1 MNEIDGVACG
11 TPGCDNRGKPGL
23 NLVGYGSFATKS
35 GRRQRY
41 RCTVCRGTLS
51 TNTGTAYSGLR
62 CTRREFDHVASLR
75 VEGVSISATARVTGH
90 SRNTV
95 ARWLERASTAAR
107 HFNDRMVRDFDLIEL
122 QADEL
127 CTFVGNKNTT
137 VWLFATIEVS
147 SRLWAGSVLGRRSD
161 RNARAVISDVIGVVA
176 QIKCEVERD
185 PDETGGMKSRVHPKY
200 KTKYRVR
207 NWASYERAL
216 IGRGNITIWLS
227 RAAIAAWKP
236 EGTRTRGAP
245 PKYSDLAIETAL
257 TLRLL
262 VHLPLRQAEGFLT
275 SLFHLMGLDL
285 RSPDHT
291 TLSRRGQHLNLTLR
305 RVPRRAALH
314 LFIDSTGLSMV
325 GEGEWAAAKHG
336 RRGRRGWKKLHLGV
350 DQAGVIVAQ
359 ALTDSAVD
367 DASTGLDL
375 IETIASSARTV
386 TADTAYDTLAF
397 YETANTRGTTVVVPP
412 AKTATLSRRN
422 PRSSARDG
430 TIRRIS
436 KIGRRRWKKEVGYH
450 RQARVENAFFRYKS
464 ILGDRLRSRTRAA
477 QAVESVL
484 ACNVLNRMTGLGRP
498 ESCAID
504 R

>member
-1 MNEIDGVACG
+1 
-11 TPGCDNRGKPGL
+11 
-23 NLVGYGSFATKS
+23 
-35 GRRQRY
+35 
-41 RCTVCRGTLS
+41 
-51 TNTGTAYSGLR
+51 
-62 CTRREFDHVASLR
+62 
-75 VEGVSISATARVTGH
+75 
-90 SRNTV
+90 
-95 ARWLERASTAAR
+95 
-107 HFNDRMVRDFDLIEL
+107 
-122 QADEL
+122 
-127 CTFVGNKNTT
+127 
-137 VWLFATIEVS
+137 
-147 SRLWAGSVLGRRSD
+147 
-161 RNARAVISDVIGVVA
+161 
-176 QIKCEVERD
+176 
-185 PDETGGMKSRVHPKY
+185 MKSRVHPKY

-227 RAAIAAWKP
+227 RAALAAWKP

-262 VHLPLRQAEGFLT
+262 LHLPLRQAEGFLT

-314 LFIDSTGLSMV
+314 LFIDSTGRSMV

-350 DQAGVIVAQ
+350 DHAGVIVAQ

-367 DASTGLDL
+367 DASTGIDL

-386 TADTAYDTLAF
+386 TADAAYDTLAF
-397 YETANTRGTTVVVPP
+397 YETANTRGPTVVVPP

-464 ILGDRLRSRTRAA
+464 MLGDRLRRRTRAA
-477 QAVESVL
+477 RAVESVR
-484 ACNVLNRMTGLGRP
+484 ACNVLNRMTELGRP
-498 ESCAID
+498 ESFAID